1 MKRVCS
7 RLDLFFII
15 LLSVAG
21 CFIRL
26 FQLLR
31 YTDKDTGLVTSNYS
45 LSYAVYGIFAVCLV
59 FSVIYSV
66 NVKKRR
72 NALTSAQN
80 KSVYI
85 LLLFLSIAF
94 FADYLHQCFNFY
106 DYISNNSYVG
116 VSNAAS
122 IALSGF
128 ASLISCS
135 YVIMA
140 MMLVKGCNLDFRR
153 LGFFHFIPVIW
164 AFLRMIIIMM
174 RIVDFSE
181 DAESFCEF
189 IFLVAFICFS
199 LTVISAAD
207 RQDKKASGVFIA
219 SGLMTFFSSFVIA
232 LPRILAFLTGRG
244 FMLSDASFTP
254 LAYLIMGI
262 LSGTAVISITEK
274 KEIS

>member
-1 MKRVCS
+1 MKRVRS
-7 RLDLFFII
+7 RLDLFII
-15 LLSVAG
+15 MLLSVAG

-45 LSYAVYGIFAVCLV
+45 LSYAIYGIFAVCLA

-66 NVKKRR
+66 NVKKRH
-72 NALTSAQN
+72 NAFASAQN
-80 KSVYI
+80 KSVYV
-85 LLLFLSIAF
+85 LLLLLCVAF

-106 DYISNNSYVG
+106 DYISSSSYVG
-116 VSNAAS
+116 VSNAVS
-122 IALSGF
+122 IALSGI
-128 ASLISCS
+128 AALISCS

-140 MMLVKGCNLDFRR
+140 MMLVKGCNLDLRR
-153 LGFFHFIPVIW
+153 LGFFHFTPVIW

-207 RQDKKASGVFIA
+207 RQDEKASGVFIA

-244 FMLSDASFTP
+244 FMLSDAYFTP
-254 LAYLIMGI
+254 FAYLIMGI